1 MASTILYKF
10 RSGTSFEPLPLP
22 GTSARLFDIKK
33 AIVNAKKLNS
43 SSSNNTSLEFDLS
56 IQNATTNEVYDDES
70 MILPR
75 GTRIVVRRVAAERG
89 KGILS
94 RMAMGGL
101 GAQVGGASS
110 SSTSNNAVKDGFYT
124 IRSRDRET
132 EDEFL
137 DAVVSPPPPP
147 QAASSRT

>member
-43 SSSNNTSLEFDLS
+43 SSSSSNTSLKFDLS

-89 KGILS
+89 RGILS

-101 GAQVGGASS
+101 GAHVGGAS
-110 SSTSNNAVKDGFYT
+110 TNNVQG
-124 IRSRDRET
+124 
-132 EDEFL
+132 
-137 DAVVSPPPPP
+137 
-147 QAASSRT
+147 